1 MTDVLPQVPAT
12 QANPLDAFVGL
23 LRRHD
28 YTHQMSERLASVIRG
43 EAEYNRLV
51 YLAQQLPP
59 EAVRAAIETIVPR
72 VLIGHAAELWT
83 ARFLDKAGIA

>member
-28 YTHQMSERLASVIRG
+28 YTHQMSERLASVIQG

-59 EAVRAAIETIVPR
+59 EAVRAAIATR